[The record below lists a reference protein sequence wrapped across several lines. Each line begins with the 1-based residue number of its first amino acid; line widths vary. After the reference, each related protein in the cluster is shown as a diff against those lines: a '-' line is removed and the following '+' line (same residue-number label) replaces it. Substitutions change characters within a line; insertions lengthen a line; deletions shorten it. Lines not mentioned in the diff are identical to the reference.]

1 MREKIDLHCHT
12 NISDGAL
19 SPEQI
24 VSRAIGYGLSHLAIT
39 DHDTVGAYD
48 RACVQAQ
55 GSDLTVI
62 PGIEIS
68 TTFNS
73 VQIHIVG
80 LFLDIKNEKLLDLI
94 KRQRVQREERA
105 ALIGHK
111 LEKLGFK
118 DALLKTQAMAGD
130 NAVITRGN
138 YARYLFSTGLF
149 ATQDE
154 AFNKYLKKGGR
165 AYVNTQWISVEE
177 ACSIIAHSGGVAVLA
192 HPKRYTMTNSKLRLL
207 IEHFKEAGGMA
218 LEVSSSQQSPADRD
232 YLASL
237 CERYEMYGSVGSDF
251 HSEGPWR
258 DLGLNLKLPEKVKPV
273 WTLPQ
278 AQAFGF

>member
-80 LFLDIKNEKLLDLI
+80 LFLDTKNQKLLDLI
-94 KRQRVQREERA
+94 KRQRVQREEGCA
-105 ALIGHK
+105 IGHK

-118 DALLKTQAMAGD
+118 ISLKTQAMAGD

-138 YARYLFSTGLF
+138 YVRYLFSTGLF

-154 AFNKYLKKGGR
+154 AFNKYL
-165 AYVNTQWISVEE
+165 
-177 ACSIIAHSGGVAVLA
+177 
-192 HPKRYTMTNSKLRLL
+192 
-207 IEHFKEAGGMA
+207 
-218 LEVSSSQQSPADRD
+218 
-232 YLASL
+232 
-237 CERYEMYGSVGSDF
+237 
-251 HSEGPWR
+251 
-258 DLGLNLKLPEKVKPV
+258 
-273 WTLPQ
+273 
-278 AQAFGF
+278 